1 MLLYMKS
8 GEKGSIG
15 MGVVIIVVVID
26 GGRRVVGVFVFRRGV
41 IGVESIGEREAE
53 EGPEAES

>member
-1 MLLYMKS
+1 
-8 GEKGSIG
+8 

-26 GGRRVVGVFVFRRGV
+26 GGGRVIRVFVFRRGV
-41 IGVESIGEREAE
+41 IGVECIGKREAE